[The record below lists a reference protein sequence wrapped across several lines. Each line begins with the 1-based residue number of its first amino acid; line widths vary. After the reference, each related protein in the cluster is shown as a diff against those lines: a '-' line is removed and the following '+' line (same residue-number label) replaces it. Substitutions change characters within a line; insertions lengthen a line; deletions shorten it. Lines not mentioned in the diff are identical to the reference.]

1 MICMV
6 FTGLALVAGMHSA
19 GADGFERASAIE
31 DLLPYPDTGAG
42 ADSALT
48 PLPAV
53 PGEIPGCVDGWPVFL
68 NPPSSGFPYTVTL
81 FDADGDGAD
90 ELFCTGGETFGI
102 EGDGSFMPGWPTTEM
117 LYMGYG
123 TNDQKPGPSCAD
135 LEGDGLCE
143 ILWSERDWY
152 AGSSHMWC
160 FNGRHSSGSSMEGFP
175 RTAPDEPS
183 NALDS
188 PFVLGDADGD
198 GDLEAWSA
206 HTLGNTGD
214 YYRISGL
221 DHLGNMLFTTDLDP
235 GENILDIYFG
245 DADGSGQEEF
255 FAVTMLSGAFRLH
268 LFTPSGGEQ
277 SGYPVELFEPSGG
290 YLTFGRPIP
299 VDLDEDGDLEI
310 ILGYWSSSAVA
321 QARHH
326 DGTAVA
332 GFPVTIAS
340 GVQLFYLGLGDVNED
355 GFPELLATGKILA
368 AGTYGLWAVDL
379 AGGLVPGWPVTSPG
393 WPEGYPTVV
402 DVDGDGI
409 QEVCFVTDGAQL
421 FAIAGS
427 GAVVPGF
434 PKTLNGASYSGVAAG
449 DIDGDGYY
457 ELAAVSTNGWAHA
470 WDTEGVVA
478 PGSAEWPMRGVDAR
492 NTGVFH
498 VTGSTGIGGEGSGA
512 DPGTV
517 TLEVLGNPALGSAV
531 FLLSDPSCAE
541 VGIFDLS
548 GRMIAR
554 TAVEADGRA
563 VWTPGSGSYPG
574 LYFAA
579 PLTDS
584 DSGAPAA
591 FVLLR

>member
-1 MICMV
+1 MITV
-6 FTGLALVAGMHSA
+6 LFAGLAFVAGVHSTGA
-19 GADGFERASAIE
+19 GVSGSPSAIE
-31 DLLPYPDTGAG
+31 DLLPPVGDGIGAG
-42 ADSALT
+42 CGMGAPVVDRGVT
-48 PLPAV
+48 
-53 PGEIPGCVDGWPVFL
+53 GGCVDGWPVFL
-68 NPPSSGFPYTVTL
+68 NPPSSGFPYTITL

-90 ELFCTGGETFGI
+90 EIFCTGGETFGI

-135 LEGDGLCE
+135 LEGDGICE

-160 FNGRHSSGSSMEGFP
+160 FSGRHDDGTWMEGFP
-175 RTAPDEPS
+175 QEAPDEDS

-188 PFVLGDADGD
+188 PFVIGDADGD

-235 GENILDIYFG
+235 SEDILDIYFG
-245 DADGSGQEEF
+245 DADGNGQDEF

-268 LFTPSGGEQ
+268 LFTPDGGEQ

-290 YLTFGRPIP
+290 YLMFGRPIP
-299 VDLDEDGDLEI
+299 VDLDQDGDLEI
-310 ILGYWSSSAVA
+310 ILGYWSSSAIA

-326 DGTAVA
+326 DDSAVT
-332 GFPVTIAS
+332 GFPVTIAP
-340 GVQLFYLGLGDVNED
+340 GVQLFYLGLGDIDED
-355 GFPELLATGKILA
+355 GFPELLATGKVMA
-368 AGTYGLWAVDL
+368 AGTYGVWAIDL
-379 AGGLVPGWPVTSPG
+379 AGGLIPGWPVTSPG

-421 FAIAGS
+421 FAFTGS
-427 GAVVPGF
+427 GAMVPGF
-434 PKTLNGASYSGVAAG
+434 PRTLNGPSYSGVAAG

-470 WDTEGVVA
+470 WDTGGPVA
-478 PGSAEWPMRGVDAR
+478 AGSAEWPMRGVDAR

-498 VTGSTGIGGEGSGA
+498 VTGPTGIGGEGPGVGSG
-512 DPGTV
+512 PV
-517 TLEVLGNPALGSAV
+517 TLDLLGNPVRGSAV
-531 FLLSDPSCAE
+531 FLLSGAPCAA

-548 GRMIAR
+548 GRMIAS
-554 TAVEADGRA
+554 AVVEADGRA
-563 VWTPGSGSYPG
+563 VWTPGTGSCPG

-584 DSGAPAA
+584 GSGAPAA